1 MRFQRRRTR
10 DVSVDLTPL
19 IDVVFL
25 LLIFFM
31 VSTTFI
37 DEGRLKLELPEAAGE
52 PAAEPPETLEIVV
65 SANGEYAVDGRSL
78 AEADIET
85 LMDALRDVSEG
96 DRSRPL
102 VVTADAQAPHQA
114 VVRAMDAAGRL
125 GFAQLGIATRTPRAE
140 AEQRTDERTD
150 ERTDQR
156 AEEGAP

>member
-1 MRFQRRRTR
+1 VRFQRRRTR

-52 PAAEPPETLEIVV
+52 PATEPPETLEIVV
-65 SANGEYAVDGRSL
+65 SAKGEYAVAGRSL
-78 AEADIET
+78 ADTDIET
-85 LMDALRDVSEG
+85 LMDALRAVSQG

-125 GFAQLGIATRTPRAE
+125 GFAELGIATRTSQP
-140 AEQRTDERTD
+140 QT
-150 ERTDQR
+150 
-156 AEEGAP
+156 EESSP